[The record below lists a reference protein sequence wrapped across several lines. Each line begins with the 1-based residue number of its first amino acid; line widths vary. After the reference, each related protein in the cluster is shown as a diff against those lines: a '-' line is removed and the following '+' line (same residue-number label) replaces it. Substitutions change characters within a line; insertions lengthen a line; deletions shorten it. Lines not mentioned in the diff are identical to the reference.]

1 MTESYRRLQGS
12 MKHYVTAGGLRI
24 CWLPKE
30 GYSKTFAIL
39 ATRYGSC
46 DQSFSYL
53 GKRYGTPA
61 GVAHFLE
68 HKMFE
73 DKDGNALQKFAKTGA
88 SPNAFTSRVMTAYH
102 FSCTERFEEN
112 LEILMKF
119 VFSPYFTEE
128 NVAKERGIIGQEIG
142 MLDDTPGWQVYTGL
156 FEGMYHEHPSRISI
170 AGSVGSIAEITPE
183 TLYTCHAAF
192 YNPANMVLVVCG
204 PADFDS
210 ICSIAEAN
218 APDESPE
225 PCIRHYGERHE
236 AVKESLVTRKMHVSQ
251 PQFYLGFKDEP
262 PQNGESRMRR
272 EFLGDLA
279 ARILGGETSSLYAEL
294 YDRRLIKRDFDAGY
308 ALLPEGAYMVTGG
321 ESPDPYAARE
331 AIERE
336 VVRFADEGVDET
348 LFTRVKNS
356 VYGLYLRVLES
367 PESCGRREVSALF
380 GGEHYMDFA
389 SLADTVSPADVRQ
402 MYVRWAQ
409 QGRSSMSVVEPL

>member
-1 MTESYRRLQGS
+1 
-12 MKHYVTAGGLRI
+12 MKQYVTSGGLRI

-39 ATRYGSC
+39 ATQYGSC

-53 GKRYGTPA
+53 GKRYDTPA

-88 SPNAFTSRVMTAYH
+88 SPNAYTSRVMTAYH
-102 FSCTERFEEN
+102 FTCTERFEEN

-142 MLDDTPGWQVYTGL
+142 MLNDTPGWQVYTGL
-156 FEGMYHEHPSRISI
+156 FEGVYHEHPLRVSI
-170 AGSVGSIAEITPE
+170 AGSVESIAEITPE

-204 PADFDS
+204 PADFDR

-218 APDESPE
+218 SSDESPE
-225 PCIRHYGERHE
+225 PCVRHYGERRGT
-236 AVKESLVTRKMHVSQ
+236 VKESLVTRKMNVSR

-262 PQNGESRMRR
+262 PQNGESRLRR

-279 ARILGGETSSLYAEL
+279 ARILCGDTSDLYAEL
-294 YDRRLIKRDFDAGY
+294 YGKQLIKSDFDVGY
-308 ALLPEGAYMVTGG
+308 SVLPESAMVMLGG
-321 ESPDPYAARE
+321 GSPDPNAVRE

-336 VVRFADEGVDET
+336 VERLADEGVDET
-348 LFTRVKNS
+348 LFTRMKNS

-389 SLADTVSPADVRQ
+389 SLADMVSVSDVRK
-402 MYVRWAQ
+402 MYVRWAR
-409 QGRSSMSVVEPL
+409 QGRSTMSVVEPLQP